1 VYKCQSS
8 DSLPL
13 ISFFP
18 DAQEKV
24 LQIPEINKETYCFRP
39 SGGDREMH
47 LTAAFEKLILSELR
61 LTAYAAGGA
70 DCQPA
75 DDKIVQAMTVNE
87 ELRNLGYTLTP
98 ADLMRLACSPSLEGF
113 AQHFRSLLPEV
124 AAPPMYPDFPLQ
136 VMRMDEAE
144 FRLHQ
149 MIHYFSTYDLEW
161 ITGKQVKRG
170 WLPDVEAAEK
180 TESDDTLLKA
190 KVLELVPEE
199 AAPITALTRIMSRR
213 ERLTLPGR
221 ALTVEALAYLQPEDL
236 AGLKVPFKENLTELF
251 DAILRSAPN
260 HRRIPMWRQIC
271 QHTGDVIKSV
281 NAILPRYR
289 YHFRTS
295 QKRAIVKLLESYPA
309 VDFKANLILS
319 RGKREKSL
327 TVLQY
332 LDYNM
337 YSRSEAHKEAVRA
350 LRNGELRSW
359 EAQAK
364 YLLASEAY
372 SAQAGELPGSD
383 ETYSAQTGDLPGSEN
398 IYNAQAV
405 EQPGQPATGEEGA
418 LDFIAKRPGMMLRM
432 ISWLLRLG
440 YKDEEIR
447 NRLVQN
453 AGAISSHTVVD
464 ILNALDLKEEDAP
477 LESVYLALRKIEE
490 GHRKHFAAVIENPG
504 NFFTQYMISKGY
516 FEDELRVARNRERYY
531 RQRIAELDREYEA
544 ACDLY
549 RRTAPYT
556 DRVRAILMDVL
567 RAHLEKAQTELAGKK
582 VFLKLDGY
590 DPAYCRLE
598 AGRKSDEG
606 GYLPSGMAI
615 RIPEEVRRL
624 RFFVYWNDRERV
636 DVDLHAMAYSLDG
649 EGIHVGWN
657 AAFNKSG
664 IVHSGDI
671 THSNAAE
678 YIDIDMGAP
687 LRHAEAVIHLYY
699 GKPSFGK
706 IQTCYVGM
714 MAVKRFKEKVKLY
727 DPKNCFFT
735 HELRSEGRE
744 LSYGYVD
751 VQRRLLF
758 FTGKEPEKGSRFAAA
773 RGMYRANAPYLSLK
787 KYLELLIEAQNAAV
801 TDREEEADL
810 ILTIGKSAD
819 AKAVSLAD
827 RNFWLEA

>member
-1 VYKCQSS
+1 
-8 DSLPL
+8 
-13 ISFFP
+13 
-18 DAQEKV
+18 
-24 LQIPEINKETYCFRP
+24 
-39 SGGDREMH
+39 MH

-61 LTAYAAGGA
+61 LAAYAAGAVGMRP
-70 DCQPA
+70 D

-87 ELRNLGYTLTP
+87 ELRNLGFTLTP
-98 ADLMRLACSPSLEGF
+98 ADLIRLACSPSLAGF

-136 VMRMDEAE
+136 VMKMDEAE

-161 ITGKQVKRG
+161 ITGKKVKRG
-170 WLPDVEAAEK
+170 WLPSVESTEK

-199 AAPITALTRIMSRR
+199 AAPVTALTRIMGRR

-221 ALTVEALAYLQPEDL
+221 ALTVEALAYLEPEDL

-251 DAILRSAPN
+251 DAILRSAPDSGSAAEGGPAQN
-260 HRRIPMWRQIC
+260 SGIGPAGGPPHENTDGCNDRRIPMWRQIC

-281 NAILPRYR
+281 NAILPRYH

-295 QKRAIVKLLESYPA
+295 RKRAVVKLLESYPA
-309 VDFKANLILS
+309 ADFKANLILS

-364 YLLASEAY
+364 YLLASETY
-372 SAQAGELPGSD
+372 SAQAGELPGS
-383 ETYSAQTGDLPGSEN
+383 EEAGAQVGTRPERSAPGS
-398 IYNAQAV
+398 
-405 EQPGQPATGEEGA
+405 EGA

-432 ISWLLRLG
+432 ICWLLRLG
-440 YKDEEIR
+440 YPDEEIR
-447 NRLVQN
+447 SRLVQN
-453 AGAISSHTVVD
+453 AGAISAHTVVD
-464 ILNALDLKEEDAP
+464 ILNALDRKEEDAP
-477 LESVYLALRKIEE
+477 LESIYLALRKIEE
-490 GHRKHFAAVIENPG
+490 GNRKHFVSVIENPG
-504 NFFTQYMISKGY
+504 NFFTEYMISKGY
-516 FEDELRVARNRERYY
+516 FEDGLRVARNRERYC

-567 RAHLEKAQTELAGKK
+567 RAHLEKAQTELAGRK
-582 VFLKLDGY
+582 VFLRTDEY
-590 DPAYCRLE
+590 DLSYCRLE
-598 AGRKSDEG
+598 AGKKSDEG
-606 GYLPSGMAI
+606 GYLPGGMAI

-624 RFFVYWNDRERV
+624 RFFVYWNDKERV

-649 EGIHVGWN
+649 EDIHVGWN
-657 AAFNKSG
+657 AHFNKTG
-664 IVHSGDI
+664 IIHSGDI

-678 YIDIDMGAP
+678 YIDIDMEAP

-787 KYLELLIEAQNAAV
+787 KYLELLIEAQNASV

>member
-1 VYKCQSS
+1 
-8 DSLPL
+8 
-13 ISFFP
+13 
-18 DAQEKV
+18 
-24 LQIPEINKETYCFRP
+24 
-39 SGGDREMH
+39 MH

-61 LTAYAAGGA
+61 LAAYAVGTEES
-70 DCQPA
+70 QPT
-75 DDKIVQAMTVNE
+75 DESIVQAVTVNE

-113 AQHFRSLLPEV
+113 ARHFRSLLPEV

-136 VMRMDEAE
+136 VMKMDEAE

-161 ITGKQVKRG
+161 ITGKKVKRG
-170 WLPDVEAAEK
+170 WLPSVESTEK

-199 AAPITALTRIMSRR
+199 AAPVTALTRIMGRR

-221 ALTVEALAYLQPEDL
+221 ALTVEALAYLEPEDL

-251 DAILRSAPN
+251 DAILRSAPDSGSAAEGGPAQN
-260 HRRIPMWRQIC
+260 SGIGPAGGPPHENTDGCNDRRIPMWRQIC

-281 NAILPRYR
+281 NAILPRYH

-295 QKRAIVKLLESYPA
+295 RKRAVVKLLESYPA
-309 VDFKANLILS
+309 ADFKANLILS

-359 EAQAK
+359 EAQVK
-364 YLLASEAY
+364 YLLASETY
-372 SAQAGELPGSD
+372 SAQAGELPGS
-383 ETYSAQTGDLPGSEN
+383 EEASAQVGTRPERSAPGS
-398 IYNAQAV
+398 
-405 EQPGQPATGEEGA
+405 EGA

-432 ISWLLRLG
+432 ICWLLRLG
-440 YKDEEIR
+440 YPDEEIR
-447 NRLVQN
+447 SRLVQN
-453 AGAISSHTVVD
+453 AGAISAHTVVD
-464 ILNALDLKEEDAP
+464 ILNALDRKEEDAP
-477 LESVYLALRKIEE
+477 LESIYQTLRKIEE
-490 GHRKHFAAVIENPG
+490 GNRKHFVSVIENPG
-504 NFFTQYMISKGY
+504 NFFTEYMISKGY
-516 FEDELRVARNRERYY
+516 FEDGLRVARNRERYC

-582 VFLKLDGY
+582 VFLRTDEY
-590 DPAYCRLE
+590 DLSYCRLE
-598 AGRKSDEG
+598 AGKKSDEG
-606 GYLPSGMAI
+606 GYLPGGMAI

-624 RFFVYWNDRERV
+624 RFFVYWNDKERV

-649 EGIHVGWN
+649 EDIHVGWN
-657 AAFNKSG
+657 AHFNKTG
-664 IVHSGDI
+664 IIHSGDI

-678 YIDIDMGAP
+678 YIDIDMEAP

>member
-1 VYKCQSS
+1 
-8 DSLPL
+8 
-13 ISFFP
+13 
-18 DAQEKV
+18 
-24 LQIPEINKETYCFRP
+24 
-39 SGGDREMH
+39 MH

-61 LTAYAAGGA
+61 LAAYAAGAVGMRP
-70 DCQPA
+70 D

-87 ELRNLGYTLTP
+87 ELRNLGFTLTP
-98 ADLMRLACSPSLEGF
+98 ADLIRLACSPSLAGF

-136 VMRMDEAE
+136 VMKMDEAE
-144 FRLHQ
+144 FRMHQ

-161 ITGKQVKRG
+161 ILGKQVKRG
-170 WLPDVEAAEK
+170 WLPDMEATEK
-180 TESDDTLLKA
+180 TESDDSLLKA

-199 AAPITALTRIMSRR
+199 AAPITALTRIMGRR

-221 ALTVEALAYLQPEDL
+221 ALTVEALAYLEPEDL

-251 DAILRSAPN
+251 DAILRSAPDSGSAAEGGPAQN
-260 HRRIPMWRQIC
+260 SGIGPAGGPPHENTDGCNDRRIPMWRQIC

-281 NAILPRYR
+281 NAILPRYH

-295 QKRAIVKLLESYPA
+295 RKRAVVKLLESYPA
-309 VDFKANLILS
+309 ADFKANLILS

-364 YLLASEAY
+364 YLLASETY
-372 SAQAGELPGSD
+372 SAQAGELPGS
-383 ETYSAQTGDLPGSEN
+383 EEAGAQVGTRPERSAPGS
-398 IYNAQAV
+398 
-405 EQPGQPATGEEGA
+405 EGA

-432 ISWLLRLG
+432 ICWLLRLG
-440 YKDEEIR
+440 YPDEEIR
-447 NRLVQN
+447 SRLVQN
-453 AGAISSHTVVD
+453 AGAISAHTVVD
-464 ILNALDLKEEDAP
+464 ILNALDRKEEDAP
-477 LESVYLALRKIEE
+477 LESIYLALRKIEE
-490 GHRKHFAAVIENPG
+490 GNRKHFVSVIENPG
-504 NFFTQYMISKGY
+504 NFFTEYMISKGY
-516 FEDELRVARNRERYY
+516 FEDGLRVARNRERYC

-567 RAHLEKAQTELAGKK
+567 RAHLEKAQTELAGRK
-582 VFLKLDGY
+582 VFLRTDEY
-590 DPAYCRLE
+590 DLSYCRLE
-598 AGRKSDEG
+598 AGKKSDEG
-606 GYLPSGMAI
+606 GYLPGGMAI

-624 RFFVYWNDRERV
+624 RFFVYWNDKERV

-649 EGIHVGWN
+649 EDIHVGWN
-657 AAFNKSG
+657 AHFNKTG
-664 IVHSGDI
+664 IIHSGDI

-678 YIDIDMGAP
+678 YIDIDMEAP

-787 KYLELLIEAQNAAV
+787 KYLELLIEAQNASV

>member
-1 VYKCQSS
+1 
-8 DSLPL
+8 
-13 ISFFP
+13 
-18 DAQEKV
+18 
-24 LQIPEINKETYCFRP
+24 
-39 SGGDREMH
+39 MH

-61 LTAYAAGGA
+61 LAAYAAGAVGMRP
-70 DCQPA
+70 D

-87 ELRNLGYTLTP
+87 ELRNLGFTLTP
-98 ADLMRLACSPSLEGF
+98 ADLIRLACSPSLAGF

-136 VMRMDEAE
+136 VMKMDEAE
-144 FRLHQ
+144 FRMHQ

-161 ITGKQVKRG
+161 ILGKQVKRG
-170 WLPDVEAAEK
+170 WLPDMEATEK
-180 TESDDTLLKA
+180 TESDDSLLKA

-251 DAILRSAPN
+251 DAILRTPHEN
-260 HRRIPMWRQIC
+260 TDGCNDRRIPMWRQIC

-281 NAILPRYR
+281 NAILPRYH

-295 QKRAIVKLLESYPA
+295 RKRAVVKLLESYPA
-309 VDFKANLILS
+309 ADFKANLILS

-337 YSRSEAHKEAVRA
+337 YSRSAAHKEAVRA

-364 YLLASEAY
+364 YLLASETY
-372 SAQAGELPGSD
+372 SAQAGELPGS
-383 ETYSAQTGDLPGSEN
+383 EEAGAQVGTRPERSAPGS
-398 IYNAQAV
+398 
-405 EQPGQPATGEEGA
+405 EGA

-432 ISWLLRLG
+432 ICWLLRLG
-440 YKDEEIR
+440 YPDEEIR
-447 NRLVQN
+447 SRLVQN
-453 AGAISSHTVVD
+453 AGAISAHTVVD
-464 ILNALDLKEEDAP
+464 ILNALDRKEEDAP
-477 LESVYLALRKIEE
+477 LESIYLALRKIEE
-490 GHRKHFAAVIENPG
+490 GNRKHFVSVIENPG
-504 NFFTQYMISKGY
+504 NFFTEYMISKGY
-516 FEDELRVARNRERYY
+516 FEDGLRVARNRERYC

-567 RAHLEKAQTELAGKK
+567 RAHLEKAQTELAGRK
-582 VFLKLDGY
+582 VFLRTDEY
-590 DPAYCRLE
+590 DLSYCRLE
-598 AGRKSDEG
+598 AGKKSDEG
-606 GYLPSGMAI
+606 GYLPGGMAI

-624 RFFVYWNDRERV
+624 RFFVYWNDKERV

-649 EGIHVGWN
+649 EAIHVGWN
-657 AAFNKSG
+657 AHFNKTG
-664 IVHSGDI
+664 IIHSGDI

-678 YIDIDMGAP
+678 YIDIDMEAP

>member
-1 VYKCQSS
+1 
-8 DSLPL
+8 
-13 ISFFP
+13 
-18 DAQEKV
+18 
-24 LQIPEINKETYCFRP
+24 
-39 SGGDREMH
+39 MH

-61 LTAYAAGGA
+61 LAAYAAGAVGMRP
-70 DCQPA
+70 D

-87 ELRNLGYTLTP
+87 ELRNLGFTLTP
-98 ADLMRLACSPSLEGF
+98 ADLIRLACSPSLAGF

-136 VMRMDEAE
+136 VMKMDEAE
-144 FRLHQ
+144 FRMHQ

-161 ITGKQVKRG
+161 ILGKQVKRG
-170 WLPDVEAAEK
+170 WLPDMEATEK
-180 TESDDTLLKA
+180 TESDDSLLKA

-251 DAILRSAPN
+251 DAILRSAPAAGSTPDDSAPVAGTAPDGESISEAGASLYGD
-260 HRRIPMWRQIC
+260 RRILMWRQMC
-271 QHTGDVIKSV
+271 QHTGDVIKCVS
-281 NAILPRYR
+281 AILPRYH

-295 QKRAIVKLLESYPA
+295 RKRAVVKLLETYSA
-309 VDFKANLILS
+309 TDFKTNLILS

-337 YSRSEAHKEAVRA
+337 YSRSEAHREAVRA
-350 LRNGELRSW
+350 LRSGELRSW

-364 YLLASEAY
+364 YLLASEVY
-372 SAQAGELPGSD
+372 SAQAGNSPVSEL
-383 ETYSAQTGDLPGSEN
+383 YSAQAGDR
-398 IYNAQAV
+398 
-405 EQPGQPATGEEGA
+405 PGQSDCGNEGA

-440 YKDEEIR
+440 YPDEEIR
-447 NRLVQN
+447 RRLVQN
-453 AGAISSHTVVD
+453 AGAVSAHTVVD
-464 ILNALDLKEEDAP
+464 ILNALDLREEDAP
-477 LESVYLALRKIEE
+477 LESVYLALRKNEE
-490 GHRKHFAAVIENPG
+490 GNRKHYEAVINDPKG
-504 NFFTQYMISKGY
+504 FFGEYMISKGY
-516 FEDELRVARNRERYY
+516 YENEMRVARNRERYC
-531 RQRIAELDREYEA
+531 REKIAELDREYEA

-549 RRTAPYT
+549 ERTAPYT
-556 DRVRAILMDVL
+556 DRVRAILADVL
-567 RAHLEKAQTELAGKK
+567 RARLEKARTELAGKK
-582 VFLKLDGY
+582 VFLKLDEY

-598 AGRKSDEG
+598 AGRKSAEG

-624 RFFVYWNDRERV
+624 RFFVYWNDKERV

-649 EGIHVGWN
+649 EDIHVGWN
-657 AAFNKSG
+657 AHFNKTG
-664 IVHSGDI
+664 IIHSGDI

-678 YIDIDMGAP
+678 YIDIDMEAP
-687 LRHAEAVIHLYY
+687 LRNAEAVIHLYY

-735 HELRSEGRE
+735 HELRSEERE

-758 FTGKEPEKGSRFAAA
+758 FTGKGPEKGSRFAAP
-773 RGMYRANAPYLSLK
+773 RGMYRAKAPYLSLK
-787 KYLELLIEAQNAAV
+787 KYLELLIEAQNAAF

-819 AKAVSLAD
+819 AKAVSMAD